1 MITDITVR
9 AKKLASL
16 AHEGQ
21 MYGKNPYEYH
31 LEAVASSLPKDKYDV
46 LHICVAWL
54 HDILEDTECTEYQLR
69 LMFSC
74 EIVDAVVALTKVS
87 GETPSEYF
95 DKVAANP
102 IALIVKMHDTLCNL
116 TESLKTGQMGRVRK
130 YSAQLNKLASYK

>member
-1 MITDITVR
+1 MITHITIR

-21 MYGKNPYEYH
+21 MYGEHPYEYH
-31 LEAVASSLPKDKYDV
+31 LEAVAASLPKYKYDV
-46 LHICVAWL
+46 EHICVAWL

-74 EIVDAVVALTKVS
+74 EIVDAIVAMTKVA
-87 GETPSEYF
+87 GETPSEYL

-102 IALIVKMHDTLCNL
+102 IALTVKMCDTLCNL
-116 TESLKTGQMGRVRK
+116 TESLKTGQMSRVRK